1 MVFRVSG
8 YILDP
13 KKEIFIGLTAIFG
26 IGRKSAKDICKN
38 VGIDPTARIK
48 DLSVDLSIKLTSYI
62 SQNYIT
68 GDDLK
73 REVLNNKKKYI
84 LMNNYRGKRLRIGL
98 PCRGQKTRSNAR
110 TCRMLHN
117 KIA

>member
-38 VGIDPTARIK
+38 LDIDYKSRIK
-48 DLSVDLSIKLTSYI
+48 DLGTSLSIKLTSYI
-62 SQNYIT
+62 SQNYVT

-73 REVLNNKKKYI
+73 REILNNKKKYI

-110 TCRMLHN
+110 TCRMLHK
-117 KIA
+117 KIS

>member
-8 YILDP
+8 YILNSQ
-13 KKEIFIGLTAIFG
+13 KEIFIGLTTIFG

-38 VGIDPTARIK
+38 VGIAYNTRIK
-48 DLSVDLSIKLTSYI
+48 DLSVDWSIKLTTYI
-62 SQNYIT
+62 SQNYVT

-73 REVLNNKKKYI
+73 REILNNKKKYI

-110 TCRMLHN
+110 TCRMLHK

>member
-38 VGIDPTARIK
+38 LGIDYTSRIK
-48 DLSVDLSIKLTSYI
+48 DLGTSLSIQLTSYI
-62 SQNYIT
+62 SQNYVT

-73 REVLNNKKKYI
+73 REILNNKKKYI

-110 TCRMLHN
+110 TCRMLHK
-117 KIA
+117 KIS